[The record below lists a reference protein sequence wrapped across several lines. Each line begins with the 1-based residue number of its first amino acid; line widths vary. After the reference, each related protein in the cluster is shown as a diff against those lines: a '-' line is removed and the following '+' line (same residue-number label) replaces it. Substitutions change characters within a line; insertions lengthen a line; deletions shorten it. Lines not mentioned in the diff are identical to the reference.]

1 MATTTPWWVP
11 VAGVADLRAAP
22 PWAARAFGEDLVLWR
37 AADAASNHAGPP
49 SVFVDRCPHRGA
61 RLSRGRVDTDTGT
74 LECPYHGWRFE
85 QGGRC
90 LAIPAL
96 PGFTPPATHRAC
108 AWQAMEAHGLV
119 WVAAPGAPHEAPHEA
134 PNEAPHEAPHG
145 PDALHGLPARR
156 VLCGP
161 FDVAASAPRV
171 VENFLDTA
179 HFGFVHEGWLGARD
193 HVEVPAYEVKPDAL
207 GRPGVPHYRAWQP
220 QASSAASGGAWIDYR
235 YQLLSPLSALL
246 RKQAQQGDTDEA
258 YVLWTSPT
266 GRDSCRAWFTI
277 ATSDEGADAEVLRQF
292 QQTIFAQDRPV
303 LESQRPRELP
313 VSGGEVH
320 SAADRFSAAYR
331 RWLREIG
338 FEHGCC

>member
-1 MATTTPWWVP
+1 MSALSDWWLPLAAASELTPGRCVP
-11 VAGVADLRAAP
+11 ACHFEQP
-22 PWAARAFGEDLVLWR
+22 LVLWQGDEGT
-37 AADAASNHAGPP
+37 AAFD
-49 SVFVDRCPHRGA
+49 DRCPHRGA
-61 RLSRGRVDTDTGT
+61 RLSLGRVQGGV
-74 LECPYHGWRFE
+74 LECPYHGWRFAAD
-85 QGGRC
+85 GRC
-90 LAIPAL
+90 VAVPAV
-96 PGFTPPATHRAC
+96 PGFQPPA
-108 AWQAMEAHGLV
+108 AHGARVWRVQQRHDLL
-119 WVAAPGAPHEAPHEA
+119 WVAGQDAAEAEPFAPPPLHE
-134 PNEAPHEAPHG
+134 
-145 PDALHGLPARR
+145 LPRRR

-161 FDVAASAPRV
+161 FDVATSAPRV